1 MRGVC
6 VTRNSATILEGV
18 NLTVERGTVLQLV
31 GPSGSGKTSLIRLVN
46 RLDESTTGTIDV
58 LGRSIRD
65 WAPCELRQRVSIVFQ
80 EPTLL
85 GLSVRENLRLP
96 MEFAGAGSEDGY
108 EFRMERALKLA
119 GLEAD
124 WMERDESELSVGQK
138 QRVSLARSLMT
149 EPDVLLL
156 DEPTS
161 GLDPRSAESL
171 LDRLRGVHEESGLT
185 MIIVTHRLDEV
196 RRLGGR
202 MAVMISG
209 GVAAEGEVS
218 ELTDN
223 PPAGP
228 IRDFLVGVET
238 DG

>member
-1 MRGVC
+1 MRGVS
-6 VTRNSATILEGV
+6 VTRNAAHILEGV
-18 NLTVERGTVLQLV
+18 NLTVERGTVLQVV
-31 GPSGSGKTSLIRLVN
+31 GPSGSGKTSLIRIVN
-46 RLDESTTGTIDV
+46 RLDESTAGTIEV

-65 WAPCELRQRVSIVFQ
+65 WDPRELRRRVSIVFQ

-85 GLSVRENLRLP
+85 GLSVRDNLRLP
-96 MEFAGAGSEDGY
+96 LEFGGPGSADGY

-124 WMERDESELSVGQK
+124 WMEREESELSVGQK

-149 EPDVLLL
+149 DPDVLLL

-171 LDRLRGVHEESGLT
+171 LDRLHEVHEESGRT

-202 MAVMISG
+202 MAVMIG
-209 GVAAEGEVS
+209 GALAGVGEAD

-223 PPAGP
+223 PPEGP
-228 IRDFLVGVET
+228 IRDFLVTRG
-238 DG
+238 GP